1 MKRIGSR
8 ASIVYLVVAVFV
20 ILTGIYIYKL
30 SADGDKWATYPT
42 NRHLYTNG
50 KLTKSGTVTDRNGIV
65 LASNVDGARSYNEEK
80 SIRLATVHT
89 IGDFSGNIATGVISA
104 YRKELTGFDFVNGT
118 YSYKNGGN
126 DITLTIDANLC
137 VTARKAL
144 GNHSGTIGVY
154 NYKTGEILCMVSNP
168 SFDPANTNGTPKGEG
183 VYLNRLLSG
192 QYTPGSVFKIVT
204 AISALENIS
213 DVDSMTF
220 TCDKGCEVA
229 GEWVEC
235 SGNHGTLNFDDAL
248 AKSCNAAYAQ
258 LALELGEKNL
268 YATANGLGFNKE
280 WQMGK
285 VSTKKSVYR
294 LEYPSTVNFAWSA
307 IGQST
312 DIVNPYHFMMLMGAI
327 ANGGETP
334 RPYVVEDITTSIGLP
349 AQIDLLKKN
358 ESMLDSEIA
367 TRIDE
372 MLRYNVTSNYG
383 DDRFPNLEM
392 CGKTGT
398 AQVDDKEA
406 TSWFAG
412 YSKRADK
419 PYAIVVVA
427 EEGGYGI
434 TTAGSIA
441 NKVLQSA
448 PTVD

>member
-8 ASIVYLVVAVFV
+8 ASIVYLVIAVFV
-20 ILTGIYIYKL
+20 ILTGIYVYKL
-30 SADGDKWATYPT
+30 VADGAKWATYPT
-42 NRHLYTNG
+42 NRHLYTDG
-50 KLTKSGTVTDRNGIV
+50 RLTKSGTITDRNGTV

-80 SIRLATVHT
+80 IIRLATIHT
-89 IGDFSGNIATGVISA
+89 IGDFAGNIATGVNSA
-104 YRKELTGFDFVNGT
+104 YRKELTGFDFINGT

-126 DITLTIDANLC
+126 DIKLTIDADLC
-137 VTARKAL
+137 VAARKAL
-144 GNHSGTIGVY
+144 GNYSGTVGVY
-154 NYKTGEILCMVSNP
+154 NYKTGEILCMISNP
-168 SFDPANTNGTPKGEG
+168 SFDPVNTGSTPQGDG
-183 VYLNRLLSG
+183 IYLNRLLSG

-204 AISALENIS
+204 SISAIENIS
-213 DVDSMTF
+213 NVDSMTF
-220 TCDKGCEVA
+220 TCDKGCEIA

-235 SGNHGTLNFDDAL
+235 SENHGSLNFDDAL

-258 LALELGEKNL
+258 LALELGEETL
-268 YATANGLGFNKE
+268 YNTANILGFNKE

-285 VSTKKSVYR
+285 VSTKKSIYR
-294 LEYPSTVNFAWSA
+294 KDYPSTVSFAWSA

-334 RPYVVEDITTSIGLP
+334 KPYVVENITTSMGLP
-349 AQIDLLKKN
+349 AKFDFFEKS
-358 ESMLDSEIA
+358 EAVLDSA
-367 TRIDE
+367 TANRIDR

-398 AQVDDKEA
+398 AQIDNGES
-406 TSWFAG
+406 TSWFTG
-412 YSKRADK
+412 YSKSEDK

-441 NKVLQSA
+441 NKVLQAA
-448 PTVD
+448 PTAD